1 MANYK
6 RILAVSLAATML
18 MGSSAVV
25 FAADQEASSSGEG
38 ETQFVSE
45 SDVFDVIFPTVAE
58 NETTFDYLLDPD
70 GLIAETKGDR
80 YTGKVF
86 DDGKT
91 VYFLRSAKVDGTVDG
106 MAGTKNCDYTDK
118 SDEIKVVNKSTE
130 AVDLKVSA
138 KVTDV
143 PSEIKMATAKT
154 FAGTD
159 TELYLGL
166 VGTDGTTP
174 TEKAISAAGVEL
186 TASIAADAAAY
197 ETKWD
202 ASANGGK
209 GAYVKSLTTAAQ
221 AADYAGFKSYSFQ
234 LTGVCN
240 TAEGTDW
247 SGLTDKAPK
256 VDLTWSVK
264 DFTVTGPQ
272 FSVDSNGVI
281 SITNLTE
288 EQNYGSIM
296 ITTGNGEEYDI
307 EANENEWDT
316 SAFSHETG
324 GNLTI
329 RLGQGWI
336 NYLNETGGTVGLTL
350 TLTDGSTKTASAT
363 LTTP

>member
-38 ETQFVSE
+38 ETQFVAE
-45 SDVFDVIFPTVAE
+45 SDVFDVIFPTVGE

-80 YTGKVF
+80 YTGKAF
-86 DDGKT
+86 DDDKT
-91 VYFLRSAKVDGTVDG
+91 VYFLRSKQVDGTVDG
-106 MAGTKNCDYTDK
+106 SAGKCDYTDK

-143 PSEIKMATAKT
+143 PSEIKMAAAKT

-166 VGTDGTTP
+166 MGTDGTTP

-272 FSVDSNGVI
+272 VTVSTTGLITISGMTSDKLFKSMGITNSNGGPHDVNI
-281 SITNLTE
+281 APITWGMDNYDSTTGGSITCQLGDVWIGTLR
-288 EQNYGSIM
+288 G
-296 ITTGNGEEYDI
+296 ITTGKVTVTFTDNSTV
-307 EANENEWDT
+307 EAN
-316 SAFSHETG
+316 
-324 GNLTI
+324 
-329 RLGQGWI
+329 I
-336 NYLNETGGTVGLTL
+336 NIPAE
-350 TLTDGSTKTASAT
+350 
-363 LTTP
+363 

>member
-45 SDVFDVIFPTVAE
+45 SDVFDVIFPTVGE

-80 YTGKVF
+80 YTGKAF
-86 DDGKT
+86 DDDKT
-91 VYFLRSAKVDGTVDG
+91 VYFLRSKQVDGTVDG
-106 MAGTKNCDYTDK
+106 SAGKCDYTDK

-143 PSEIKMATAKT
+143 PSEIKMAAAKT

-166 VGTDGTTP
+166 MGTDGTTP

-272 FSVDSNGVI
+272 LSIDANGL
-281 SITNLTE
+281 ITITGLTS
-288 EQNYGSIM
+288 EQNYGSIEIAGADGVGYDM
-296 ITTGNGEEYDI
+296 MLNQVTWDMDSYSEE
-307 EANENEWDT
+307 N
-316 SAFSHETG
+316 G
-324 GNLTI
+324 GNLGI
-329 RLGQGWI
+329 QLGAAWLD
-336 NYLNETGGTVGLTL
+336 YLRQAGGTADVTL
-350 TLTDGSTKTASAT
+350 TLSDNSTKTASVTLAT
-363 LTTP
+363 P

>member
-25 FAADQEASSSGEG
+25 FAADKEASSSGEG
-38 ETQFVSE
+38 ETQYVSE

-58 NETTFDYLLDPD
+58 NATTFDYLLDPD

-80 YTGKVF
+80 YTGKAF
-86 DDGKT
+86 DDDKT

-106 MAGTKNCDYTDK
+106 TAGTKNCDYTDK

-143 PSEIKMATAKT
+143 PSEIKMAAAKT

-166 VGTDGTTP
+166 MGTDGATP

-272 FSVDSNGVI
+272 VTFNSNGLI
-281 SITNLTE
+281 SITNLTA
-288 EQNYGSIM
+288 EQNFASLKIVEQDG
-296 ITTGNGEEYDI
+296 TEWPLGGEYTADESDWSRT
-307 EANENEWDT
+307 E
-316 SAFSHETG
+316 G
-324 GNLTI
+324 GNLSVQ
-329 RLGQGWI
+329 LGNAWKTHLAGQTASI
-336 NYLNETGGTVGLTL
+336 SVTL
-350 TLTDGSTKTASAT
+350 SDGSTKTASAT
-363 LTTP
+363 FATE